1 MSITR
6 HPISVKY
13 ILILSG
19 QTIKC
24 VPIGNNKR
32 YTAVCKLSN
41 LANWAQTVVNEKEII
56 VLERSISVDERSN
69 SSSPEQF
76 TASALSE
83 CEKGGT
89 DWSSLSSGH

>member
-6 HPISVKY
+6 HPISVRY

-19 QTIKC
+19 QTTKC
-24 VPIGNNKR
+24 VPIGNNKS

-41 LANWAQTVVNEKEII
+41 LANWALTVVIEKEVI
-56 VLERSISVDERSN
+56 VFDRSILVDEHSN
-69 SSSPEQF
+69 SSPSEQF

-89 DWSSLSSGH
+89 D